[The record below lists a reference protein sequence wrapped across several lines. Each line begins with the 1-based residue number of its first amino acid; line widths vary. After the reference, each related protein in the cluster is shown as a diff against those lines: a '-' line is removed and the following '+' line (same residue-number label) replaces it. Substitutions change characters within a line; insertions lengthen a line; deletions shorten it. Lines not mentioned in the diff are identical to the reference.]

1 MSLMMRRLTMMM
13 LMLEFLVSYLFVVVF
28 EWDVEVAGVEAVVMV
43 VKLMMHDDDGDDDV
57 EDVDDEVNH
66 L

>member
-1 MSLMMRRLTMMM
+1 MMRRLTMMM

>member
-1 MSLMMRRLTMMM
+1 
-13 LMLEFLVSYLFVVVF
+13 LFVVVF
-28 EWDVEVAGVEAVVMV
+28 EWDVEVAEVEAVVVV

>member
-1 MSLMMRRLTMMM
+1 
-13 LMLEFLVSYLFVVVF
+13 LFVVVF